1 MKGGEKLCPYCDVV
15 LDSRREVSGKD
26 IEPTPGDYSICVGCT
41 NYLLYDDDLNLVKI
55 PEENAMPEDVL
66 EQLMDVKFQIDMRK
80 QMYKFGQEFQKMLN
94 EK

>member
-1 MKGGEKLCPYCDVV
+1 M
-15 LDSRREVSGKD
+15 
-26 IEPTPGDYSICVGCT
+26 VGCT